1 MREYLKNHILIGD
14 GAMGTYLYQLGTP
27 VGMNFEELNLTNPEL
42 IANVHRQYIAAGA
55 KLIQT
60 NTYMANREKLARFG
74 LEDKLK
80 EINRAAVRIAKQ
92 AANSDVFVAGTIGG
106 MQGLRGKEPDLKEI
120 TGSVQEQLE
129 VFLEENVDAVLFET
143 YLDLEEL
150 LAVLKIARQKTDLP
164 IICQLSR
171 YEGLDLR
178 DAFTQLKD
186 EGADVVGL
194 NCRTGPH
201 KIIKAFER
209 VPLLQDVYFSAYPNA
224 GLPDYVDGRY
234 EYESTPE
241 YFAKSALRLRE
252 QGVRLI
258 GGCCGTTPDHIRKI
272 AQALKDLSP
281 VTEKLVA
288 NSKDEK
294 KRLLVGENSIP
305 NAEST
310 RRWMKPTL
318 PECIQRRHTV
328 IVELD
333 PPRNLDYKEFLY
345 GCQALKDAGA
355 DAVTLADNSLAM
367 MRMSNMALGTLVKER
382 IGIRP
387 LLHVACRDRNL
398 IAQQSHLMGLHALG
412 IDHVLV
418 VTGDPTRFGDFPG
431 ATSVYDLNSFEM
443 IRLIK
448 EMNKGISYSGQPLG
462 SAASFIVGG
471 AFNPNVK
478 NLDKAIERLEKKVAA
493 GADYIMTQP
502 VYSTEQVEELYQA
515 TKHIEVPI
523 FVGVMPLT
531 SSRNAEFLH
540 NEVPGIRL
548 SDKVRERM
556 SRVNGEAARREGVEI
571 AREIV
576 DAIIERFNGVYLITP
591 FLRYEM
597 TAELTKYIVKKTSPT
612 FGRSWEVS

>member
-14 GAMGTYLYQLGTP
+14 GAMGTYLYQLGIP

-106 MQGLRGKEPDLKEI
+106 MRGLRGKEPDLKEI
-120 TGSVQEQLE
+120 TGNVQEQLE

-150 LAVLKIARQKTDLP
+150 LAVLKIARQKTELP

-241 YFAKSALRLRE
+241 YFAQSALRLRE

-288 NSKDEK
+288 NGKDEK

-318 PECIQRRHTV
+318 PECVQRRHTV

-333 PPRNLDYKEFLY
+333 PPRNLDYKDFLY